1 MTQENLLPPSCQS
14 CGIPVKH
21 PSEFGTTATGVIDTK
36 YCGYC
41 LQKGEFTEPDI
52 TLEEMIEKVA
62 KTLAEKERIDAEQ
75 ARVKVGSLLPGLKR
89 WEKKH

>member
-1 MTQENLLPPSCQS
+1 M
-14 CGIPVKH
+14 KH
-21 PSEFGTTATGVIDTK
+21 PSEFGTTGTGVIDIT

-41 LQKGEFTEPDI
+41 LQNGNFTEPNI

-75 ARVKVGSLLPGLKR
+75 AREMAGSTLTALDR
-89 WEKKH
+89 WKKKH